1 MEFRPLPLAQTLYN
15 KYNSLENNMI
25 QDVLVPIAGAFILGA
40 GVIDVCFLPIRYPFY
55 KRKEKKQKKLQQTR
69 NSIKL
74 NDTKHMNKI
83 INYK

>member
-1 MEFRPLPLAQTLYN
+1 MEFRPLPLAQTLYD

-25 QDVLVPIAGAFILGA
+25 QDVLVPVAGALILGA
-40 GVIDVCFLPIRYPFY
+40 GVIDLCFLPIRYPFY
-55 KRKEKKQKKLQQTR
+55 KKKEKKQNLQQTR

-83 INYK
+83 INFR